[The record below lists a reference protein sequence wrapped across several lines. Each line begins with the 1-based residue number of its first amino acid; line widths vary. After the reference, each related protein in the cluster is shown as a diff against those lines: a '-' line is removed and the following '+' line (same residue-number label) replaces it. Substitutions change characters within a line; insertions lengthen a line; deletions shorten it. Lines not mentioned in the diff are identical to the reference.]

1 METIKKILGI
11 GREKIAEETEADI
24 NEKRFSSTSM
34 FKKFARLFTGQWRPV
49 EGPNM
54 PKYQPC
60 PECHHG
66 CKRDRKTMAGAFYK
80 CNRCDSEF
88 LVVNKSAAAAFPER
102 VMAGAI

>member
-11 GREKIAEETEADI
+11 GRSEKQEEANI
-24 NEKRFSSTSM
+24 NELRWQSSSM
-34 FKKFARLFTGQWRPV
+34 FKKFARVFTGQWRTT

-66 CKRDRKTMAGAFYK
+66 SKRDRKTVAGAFYK
-80 CNRCDSEF
+80 CQCGFEF
-88 LVVNKSAAAAFPER
+88 LVLNRAAAAAFPEKIA
-102 VMAGAI
+102 AGAT